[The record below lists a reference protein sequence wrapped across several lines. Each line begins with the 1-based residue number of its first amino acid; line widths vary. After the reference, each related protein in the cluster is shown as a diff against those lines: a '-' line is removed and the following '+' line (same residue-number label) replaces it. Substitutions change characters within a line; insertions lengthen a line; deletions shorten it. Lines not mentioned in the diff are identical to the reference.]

1 MFVRL
6 ENRRT
11 PAAAHHPGARLQL
24 LFGKRENRLAFRT
37 LGIHDR
43 VLYRL
48 KIRFL
53 SLLLTPIP
61 RVREC

>member
-1 MFVRL
+1 
-6 ENRRT
+6 
-11 PAAAHHPGARLQL
+11 
-24 LFGKRENRLAFRT
+24 